1 MKLTYNGLIK
11 IIKKKIKNYL
21 SLRLST
27 SQFFSQGGEDAILK
41 GIFYK
46 KMKRGEKGFYVDVG
60 AYHPYKYSNT
70 HLFYLNGWKGINI
83 DANPGSMKEF
93 NKQRKRD
100 INLEL
105 GISDVNGL
113 STFYVLDEESTMNS
127 FSTKNLQ
134 NHNMLKTVKKE
145 VKIKTETLENVFDR
159 YSECFKEIDFLTIDV
174 EGMDQKVL
182 ESNNWAKYKPKV
194 VVVELECSDI
204 EDVRKHE
211 SNLYLQ
217 GLNYKIVAKNLL
229 RKNLAS
235 VFFVLKDYEY

>member
-1 MKLTYNGLIK
+1 MRISYKGILKVIK
-11 IIKKKIKNYL
+11 RKIKNYL
-21 SLRLST
+21 FLRLSS

-70 HLFYLNGWKGINI
+70 HLFYLKGWSGINI

-93 NKQRKRD
+93 EKERKRD